1 MPREGR
7 RHNARPVWIE
17 LFSIEVDRRLES
29 PLKAPQLP
37 SRYSETIR
45 AVPSPSILV
54 LPMKLKIRR
63 INRFFNIL
71 LGALAMMVVAL
82 TSAFITMRL
91 AIHGREVKVPNLT
104 GLTLSDASK
113 QTRAL
118 GLRLNLE
125 NRFYSPNT
133 PSGHVLAQSPA
144 PGATVRR
151 QWAVRVT
158 ESLGA
163 QQVAIPDVR
172 AQSERTASINIRRL
186 GLELGVVAHVAAPG
200 DPGIVI
206 AQTPSPNAAGVDRPR
221 VSLLLSEPEEAESPE
236 AFVMPSLTGLTLAGA
251 AARAAAA
258 GLHIVS
264 AEDLNLPAPTSA
276 TPSTTENPP
285 TATPAAP
292 IKQASSVGTVVA
304 QTPLAGHRVVKGDPV
319 HITLT
324 N

>member
-1 MPREGR
+1 
-7 RHNARPVWIE
+7 
-17 LFSIEVDRRLES
+17 
-29 PLKAPQLP
+29 
-37 SRYSETIR
+37 
-45 AVPSPSILV
+45 
-54 LPMKLKIRR
+54 MKLTIRR
-63 INRFFNIL
+63 INRFFNIV
-71 LGALAMMVVAL
+71 LGALAMLVVAL
-82 TSAFITMRL
+82 VSAFITMRL

-104 GLTLSDASK
+104 GLTLAEASR
-113 QTRAL
+113 QTRSL

-133 PSGHVLAQSPA
+133 QPGSILAQSPA

-163 QQVAIPDVR
+163 QQVAIPDVLG
-172 AQSERTASINIRRL
+172 QSERTASINIRRL
-186 GLELGVVAHVAAPG
+186 GLELGAVAHFASAG
-200 DPGIVI
+200 EPGIVI
-206 AQTPSPNAAGVDRPR
+206 AQSPDPNAAGVDRPR
-221 VSLLLSEPEEAESPE
+221 VSLLLSEPEESESPQ

-264 AEDLNLPAPTSA
+264 AEDLNLATAVSAAPAPPAGAPAS
-276 TPSTTENPP
+276 TPESPSV
-285 TATPAAP
+285 PAAP
-292 IKQASSVGTVVA
+292 STVTAVQPISVGTVIA
-304 QTPLAGHRVVKGDPV
+304 QTPPAGRRVVKGDAV

>member
-1 MPREGR
+1 M
-7 RHNARPVWIE
+7 
-17 LFSIEVDRRLES
+17 L
-29 PLKAPQLP
+29 
-37 SRYSETIR
+37 
-45 AVPSPSILV
+45 
-54 LPMKLKIRR
+54 
-63 INRFFNIL
+63 
-71 LGALAMMVVAL
+71 VVAL
-82 TSAFITMRL
+82 VSAFITMRL

-104 GLTLSDASK
+104 GLTLAEASR
-113 QTRAL
+113 QTRSL

-133 PSGHVLAQSPA
+133 QPGSILAQSPA

-163 QQVAIPDVR
+163 QQVAIPDVLG
-172 AQSERTASINIRRL
+172 QSERTASINIRRL
-186 GLELGVVAHVAAPG
+186 GLELGAVALFASAG
-200 DPGIVI
+200 EPGIVI
-206 AQTPSPNAAGVDRPR
+206 AQSPDPNAAGVDRPR
-221 VSLLLSEPEEAESPE
+221 VSLLLSEPEESESPQ

-264 AEDLNLPAPTSA
+264 AEDLNLATAVSAAPAPPAGAPAS
-276 TPSTTENPP
+276 TPESPSV
-285 TATPAAP
+285 PAAP
-292 IKQASSVGTVVA
+292 STVTAVQPISVGTVIA
-304 QTPLAGHRVVKGDPV
+304 QTPPAGRRVVKGDAV